1 MHQQVED
8 NATLEGDRWN
18 CVYSDSVG
26 EAYDNAMVETF
37 FATLEKELLSQGP
50 FKSQAKA
57 RTATFR
63 FLGYDPH

>member
-1 MHQQVED
+1 MELPIQ
-8 NATLEGDRWN
+8 
-18 CVYSDSVG
+18 SVG

-63 FLGYDPH
+63 FL